1 MRLSASTVI
10 GCDLMGCCLCI
21 ELWFCLVALLF
32 QSVLACHLSRVFVFR
47 FVMQFGEDLLRLK
60 YTECQW
66 QKGFC
71 LRTHIKGDILAGQRP
86 TTLRRKVLANLSRS
100 DRNELILGL
109 QYPILCLLVGSYFLP
124 DSV

>member
-10 GCDLMGCCLCI
+10 GCDLLGCCLCI

-47 FVMQFGEDLLRLK
+47 FVVQFGEDLLRLM
-60 YTECQW
+60 YTEFQW
-66 QKGFC
+66 QKGLC
-71 LRTHIKGDILAGQRP
+71 LLTHIKGDILAGQRP
-86 TTLRRKVLANLSRS
+86 STLRKKALAYLSRS
-100 DRNELILGL
+100 DRTELVLGL
-109 QYPILCLLVGSYFLP
+109 EYPILYLLVGSYYLP